1 MGYDTHVKRL
11 KNFRGTLTSLS
22 VVLVGLQVFAA
33 VSNPVHGQVRPQSQ
47 TKIAAAPREIKV
59 ASVNPVAKSDP
70 LIVALRRNQEIGLL
84 KNLTWDDAKRV
95 VYQGTDVGAILLPI
109 SANKTVVAYYRAKRP
124 GFKIAVMETSGPG
137 LDSVQLSFSTA
148 DGKSIVGH
156 KLQNGNLSLTAAPVK
171 TAGYWDCVA
180 DCQEGTQEFGPS
192 WLKVATSVPSPF
204 ETGYKAGVLLGC
216 AGKCW

>member
-1 MGYDTHVKRL
+1 MRYDTHGKRV
-11 KNFRGTLTSLS
+11 KNFRGSLISLS
-22 VVLVGLQVFAA
+22 VMLIGLQAFAA
-33 VSNPVHGQVRPQSQ
+33 AGFPVHGQVRPQTK

-59 ASVNPVAKSDP
+59 VSVKAIAKSDP
-70 LIVALRRNQEIGLL
+70 LIVALQRNQEIGLL

-109 SANKTVVAYYRAKRP
+109 SANKTVVAYYQAKRP
-124 GFKIAVMETSGPG
+124 GFKVAVMETSGPG
-137 LDSVQLSFSTA
+137 MDSVQLSFSTA

-156 KLQNGNLSLTAAPVK
+156 KLQNGNLSITSVPGK
-171 TAGYWDCVA
+171 TAGYWDCVH

-216 AGKCW
+216 AAKCW

>member
-1 MGYDTHVKRL
+1 MRYDTHGKRV
-11 KNFRGTLTSLS
+11 KNFRGSLISLS
-22 VVLVGLQVFAA
+22 VMLIGLQAFAA
-33 VSNPVHGQVRPQSQ
+33 AGYPVHGQVRPQTK

-59 ASVNPVAKSDP
+59 VSVKAIAKSDP
-70 LIVALRRNQEIGLL
+70 LIVALQRNQEIGLL

-109 SANKTVVAYYRAKRP
+109 SANKTVVAYYQAKRP
-124 GFKIAVMETSGPG
+124 GFKVAVMETSGPG
-137 LDSVQLSFSTA
+137 MDSVQLSFSTA

-156 KLQNGNLSLTAAPVK
+156 KLQNGNLSITSVPGK
-171 TAGYWDCVA
+171 TAGYWDCVH

-216 AGKCW
+216 AAKCW

>member
-1 MGYDTHVKRL
+1 M
-11 KNFRGTLTSLS
+11 
-22 VVLVGLQVFAA
+22 LVGLQWFAA
-33 VSNPVHGQVRPQSQ
+33 AGYPAHGQVRPQ
-47 TKIAAAPREIKV
+47 TKTKVAAAPKEIKV
-59 ASVNPVAKSDP
+59 VSVKPIAKSDP
-70 LIVALRRNQEIGLL
+70 LIVALMRNQEISLL

-95 VYQGTDVGAILLPI
+95 VYQGTDINAILLPI
-109 SANKTVVAYYRAKRP
+109 SANKTVVAYYHAKRP
-124 GFKIAVMETSGPG
+124 GFKVAVMETSGPG
-137 LDSVQLSFSTA
+137 LDSVQLAFSTA

-156 KLQNGNLSLTAAPVK
+156 KLQNGNLSITSAPKK